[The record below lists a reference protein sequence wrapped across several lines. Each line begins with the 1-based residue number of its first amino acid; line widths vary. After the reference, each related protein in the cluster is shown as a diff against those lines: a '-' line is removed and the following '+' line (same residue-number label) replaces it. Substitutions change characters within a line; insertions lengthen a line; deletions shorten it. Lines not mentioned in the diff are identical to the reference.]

1 MTSFPKLLG
10 VVVLEL
16 CCHVYF
22 NTSTRPSHTIDCDC
36 LAEDNADK
44 IFGASVATGVIKH
57 VNQYRA
63 ILWKES
69 RKTGQYDADFLSI
82 ASSGADARCLD
93 ASSHDAGSRQENAPS
108 CSFSVVTWQDVV
120 KRWREGKRRKHET
133 LQTAL
138 AFKFTNRAS
147 TASIQT
153 SNDRHSAA

>member
-1 MTSFPKLLG
+1 MAVPKMDDFLFKFTIKKTAVWICLFAWHHF
-10 VVVLEL
+10 VLEL

-120 KRWREGKRRKHET
+120 KRWREGKRRKH
-133 LQTAL
+133 
-138 AFKFTNRAS
+138 
-147 TASIQT
+147 
-153 SNDRHSAA
+153 